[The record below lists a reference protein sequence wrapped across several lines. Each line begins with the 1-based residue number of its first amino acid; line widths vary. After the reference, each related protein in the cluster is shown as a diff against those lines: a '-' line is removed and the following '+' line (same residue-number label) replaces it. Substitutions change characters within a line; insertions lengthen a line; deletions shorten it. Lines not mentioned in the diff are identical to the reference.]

1 MRRRMMSSAAAA
13 STTAVPNEETAV
25 RLFSSYKEDKEW
37 SRSERSFDACPKAFD
52 SLCACETGN

>member
-1 MRRRMMSSAAAA
+1 MMSSAAAA

-37 SRSERSFDACPKAFD
+37 KSI
-52 SLCACETGN
+52 